1 MPRSKPQ
8 KVVIEFDDGS
18 KREES
23 FDALPSQLQFE
34 LLRQPFASLP
44 SANPEQEKYVLVE
57 WDDGWRE
64 VIQVDAACSE
74 INRYYVI
81 SRPED
86 VGRLSL
92 KKEDGYPELIEIVR
106 KPMDLKR
113 ITFLDTFQLSLERSD
128 REGKKIDHFFA
139 LSKAGDAISEE
150 MEAFKRAVEEE
161 GLELQ
166 DLKSQDPDQ
175 QREAYERIRRKMG
188 IKAFQR
194 QQDVLDF
201 IAYLVKSSD

>member
-1 MPRSKPQ
+1 
-8 KVVIEFDDGS
+8 
-18 KREES
+18 
-23 FDALPSQLQFE
+23 
-34 LLRQPFASLP
+34 
-44 SANPEQEKYVLVE
+44 
-57 WDDGWRE
+57 
-64 VIQVDAACSE
+64 
-74 INRYYVI
+74 
-81 SRPED
+81 
-86 VGRLSL
+86 
-92 KKEDGYPELIEIVR
+92 
-106 KPMDLKR
+106 
-113 ITFLDTFQLSLERSD
+113 
-128 REGKKIDHFFA
+128 
-139 LSKAGDAISEE
+139 AGDAISEE

>member
-18 KREES
+18 KREAS

>member
-1 MPRSKPQ
+1 MPRSKPH

-18 KREES
+18 KTEAG
-23 FDALPSQLQFE
+23 FDALPSQLQLE
-34 LLRQPFASLP
+34 LLRQPFASQP
-44 SANPEQEKYVLVE
+44 SKNPDQEKYVLLE

-92 KKEDGYPELIEIVR
+92 NKEDDYPELVEIVR
-106 KPMDLKR
+106 KPRDLKR
-113 ITFLDTFQLSLERSD
+113 ITFLDTFKLSVERSA
-128 REGKKIDHFFA
+128 REGKKIDHFFK
-139 LSKAGDAISEE
+139 LSKEGDAISEE
-150 MEAFKRAVEEE
+150 MEAFKRAVEEL
-161 GLELQ
+161 GVDLQ
-166 DLKSQDPDQ
+166 DLRSQEPGQ
-175 QREAYERIRRKMG
+175 LVEQYEKIRRKMG
-188 IKAFQR
+188 IKAAQR

-201 IAYLVKSSD
+201 IAYLVKSLD

>member
-18 KREES
+18 KREAS

-81 SRPED
+81 SR
-86 VGRLSL
+86 
-92 KKEDGYPELIEIVR
+92 
-106 KPMDLKR
+106 
-113 ITFLDTFQLSLERSD
+113 
-128 REGKKIDHFFA
+128 
-139 LSKAGDAISEE
+139 
-150 MEAFKRAVEEE
+150 
-161 GLELQ
+161 
-166 DLKSQDPDQ
+166 
-175 QREAYERIRRKMG
+175 
-188 IKAFQR
+188 
-194 QQDVLDF
+194 
-201 IAYLVKSSD
+201 